1 MEKWE
6 RVGKGIPQESTAGKD
21 SIRKIDMTFVLGCAK
36 RSIHSPGSSLS
47 KIVDEEAG
55 ENFLENEF
63 RLFSMEM
70 DQAYRV
76 FQAAEGGFNAPAHS
90 VELFQSVG
98 RELLLVQVGDEGF
111 CFAMIGRY
119 TDDAE
124 G

>member
-6 RVGKGIPQESTAGKD
+6 WIGKGIPQESTAGKD

-76 FQAAEGGFNAPAHS
+76 FQAAEGGFNAPAHG
-90 VELFQSVG
+90 VELSQG
-98 RELLLVQVGDEGF
+98 GYRELPG
-111 CFAMIGRY
+111 I
-119 TDDAE
+119 
-124 G
+124 

>member
-6 RVGKGIPQESTAGKD
+6 WIGKGIPQEGTAGKD
-21 SIRKIDMTFVLGCAK
+21 SIREIDMTFVLGCAR
-36 RSIHSPGSSLS
+36 RSVHSPGSSLG
-47 KIVDEEAG
+47 KIVNEETG

-63 RLFSMEM
+63 WLLSVEM

-111 CFAMIGRY
+111 CFAAIGRY